1 MSFSIIDA
9 STYVVR
15 TDLTFPLALK
25 GYTLLGG
32 YIANAYLST
41 HTCRKVKKQLEESQI
56 RFLMLPNK
64 VVHSTGQRDVK
75 AERTEQS
82 AMLHAK

>member
-25 GYTLLGG
+25 GCTLLGG
-32 YIANAYLST
+32 YVANTHLST
-41 HTCRKVKKQLEESQI
+41 YTCRKVKEQLEESQI

-64 VVHSTGQRDVK
+64 VVLSTGQRAVK
-75 AERTEQS
+75 AERTEES
-82 AMLHAK
+82 PMLYAK